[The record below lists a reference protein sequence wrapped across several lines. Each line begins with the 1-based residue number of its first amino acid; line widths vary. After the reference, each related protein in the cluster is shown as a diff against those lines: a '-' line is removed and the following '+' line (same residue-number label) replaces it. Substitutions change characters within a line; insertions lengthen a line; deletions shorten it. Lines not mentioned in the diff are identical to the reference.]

1 MDVSCKSLI
10 DLLNHQFQNYVKQA
24 VLYIFSSAVSFIKV
38 KGYYIWN
45 SEMCRVLPKYNL
57 QSSEDVFIDICNVVV
72 FLLFYRT
79 VFEGGN
85 QDNWFT

>member
-1 MDVSCKSLI
+1 
-10 DLLNHQFQNYVKQA
+10 
-24 VLYIFSSAVSFIKV
+24 
-38 KGYYIWN
+38 
-45 SEMCRVLPKYNL
+45 MCRVLPKYNL

-85 QDNWFT
+85 QDN